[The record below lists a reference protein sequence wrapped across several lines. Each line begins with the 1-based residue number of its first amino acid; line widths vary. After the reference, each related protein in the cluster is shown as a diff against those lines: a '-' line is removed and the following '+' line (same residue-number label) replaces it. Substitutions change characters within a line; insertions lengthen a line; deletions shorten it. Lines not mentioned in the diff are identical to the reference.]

1 MGFFYALILGGCSFT
16 LILFIWKS
24 SRRGNLEEKRMLFVA
39 LTAFLGLFA
48 IWVFIILFI
57 RLLGFM
63 TSPNPNKLKN
73 KLYPV
78 EEDSMHGIYS
88 YYDNETESIVFNIIY
103 PEYDTFMV
111 DYKIDWKKFKKC
123 SSRGAQTRIQ
133 HDHIGDPLKLD
144 FSLLFH
150 VRKFTLNFFKN
161 HFI

>member
-1 MGFFYALILGGCSFT
+1 
-16 LILFIWKS
+16 
-24 SRRGNLEEKRMLFVA
+24 MLFVA

-48 IWVFIILFI
+48 LWVFVILFI

-88 YYDNETESIVFNIIY
+88 HYDNETESIVLNIIY

-123 SSRGAQTRIQ
+123 SGRGAQTRIQ

-150 VRKFTLNFFKN
+150 VRKFTLDIFFITIIYRSIQLMFGLDLYKIGFSTPL
-161 HFI
+161 HISFLLK